1 MDDILDE
8 LCGACGVNEPSK
20 TPFFSPALLVKK
32 KDVTWRFYV
41 DYMGLND
48 ITIKNKYTIPIV
60 DDLLDE
66 LCGAIIFSMVNL
78 RADYHH
84 IMLKREDMF
93 KTTLRTLAGHY
104 VMSSQEEAHN
114 TQVRI
119 QGKLELNLDRLG
131 ALKKVFLVK
140 IAFF

>member
-1 MDDILDE
+1 
-8 LCGACGVNEPSK
+8 
-20 TPFFSPALLVKK
+20 
-32 KDVTWRFYV
+32 
-41 DYMGLND
+41 MGLND

-84 IMLKREDMF
+84 IMLKGEDMF

-119 QGKLELNLDRLG
+119 QGKLELNLDRFG
-131 ALKKVFLVK
+131 ALEN
-140 IAFF
+140 ASAG